1 MPFAAGQ
8 RVGVYEIVGS
18 LGAGGMGEVYR
29 ARDTRLGRLVA
40 IKFVSEEFASDRSS
54 ADRLEREA
62 KLTSLLN
69 HPNIVTVHDVGELEG
84 RPFIVMEFVAGQSL
98 HAALLQGRFKP
109 TRVIDI
115 AGQVAEGLAAAHA
128 AGVVHRD
135 LKPRNIMLTEDG
147 RAKIVDFGIGKTNQ
161 PVPGAEDPTVEA
173 GSSDTLKAA
182 GTPGY
187 MSPEQAAGR
196 SIDFRTDQFALGAIM
211 YEMITG
217 RRAFKRDSAAQT
229 MAAIIEA
236 EPASIATLS
245 PETPD
250 GLLTVVERCLAKD
263 PAHRYASTQDLAR
276 DLRDLRGTSPGSR
289 TSRAALSRRTS
300 RSRWAWAAAAGALIL
315 AVAVAL
321 PLWNRT
327 NAPLAQARAL
337 LDRYD
342 KPANVD
348 RAIALLSSISPDGR
362 DPVASTLL
370 AEAYWRKFE
379 SDTKDAT
386 LADRAGAEAGLA
398 LASNQSYAPAHVVLA
413 MINYGQGRYD
423 GALGE
428 AQRAVSL
435 DAKNGRAWRELGRV
449 HFRLGRRDE
458 AEKEFRTAARLA
470 PDDWTI
476 HNSLGSLYLNLN
488 RFDDAVSEFER
499 MQALAPDNTRA
510 YNNLGTAYFNQ
521 DRFDKAIEMYERS
534 LSLDRN
540 PTAYSNLGTALY
552 QQGQY
557 ADAARSFEGAVALP
571 DATFVHWFNLGAA
584 CYWAPDMRGRAK
596 EAYERAVAL
605 GEEARSAAPKVDAS
619 FLTELASGYAVL
631 ALLTPG
637 PAAEVPRQRARKIL
651 EIVEQQQPRDASL
664 LSTLATTYEELGDRQ
679 KALDTLG
686 QAIQAGYSI
695 KKIERSPWL
704 KELRK
709 DERYARL
716 KK

>member
-1 MPFAAGQ
+1 
-8 RVGVYEIVGS
+8 
-18 LGAGGMGEVYR
+18 MGEVYR

-40 IKFVSEEFASDRSS
+40 IKFVSEEFASDRTS

-62 KLTSLLN
+62 RLTSLLN
-69 HPNIVTVHDVGELEG
+69 HPNIVTVHDVGELDG

-115 AGQVAEGLAAAHA
+115 AGQVADGLAAAHA

-161 PVPGAEDPTVEA
+161 PVPGADDPTMEA

-196 SIDFRTDQFALGAIM
+196 LIDFRTDQFALGAIVLRNDHGPPRLQAKLGRANDGRDHRGRAGA
-211 YEMITG
+211 YRGALAGDAGRAADG
-217 RRAFKRDSAAQT
+217 RRAMPGQRSGASLCIDTRPRARSARS
-229 MAAIIEA
+229 
-236 EPASIATLS
+236 PARR
-245 PETPD
+245 PD
-250 GLLTVVERCLAKD
+250 RARRAPGC
-263 PAHRYASTQDLAR
+263 PAGR
-276 DLRDLRGTSPGSR
+276 RGVDRPGSR
-289 TSRAALSRRTS
+289 QPSRSSSWRPRLRCSSGISRMRRWRRRARCSTGTTSRRTWIRRS
-300 RSRWAWAAAAGALIL
+300 RSSRRFRRPAAIL
-315 AVAVAL
+315 WHTL
-321 PLWNRT
+321 CWPRRT
-327 NAPLAQARAL
+327 
-337 LDRYD
+337 
-342 KPANVD
+342 
-348 RAIALLSSISPDGR
+348 
-362 DPVASTLL
+362 
-370 AEAYWRKFE
+370 WRKFD
-379 SDTKDAT
+379 STKDAT
-386 LADRAGAEAGLA
+386 FADRAGNEAGLA

-413 MINYGQGRYD
+413 MMNYGQGRFD

-449 HFRLGRRDE
+449 HARLGQRDD
-458 AEKEFRTAARLA
+458 AEKELRTAVALA
-470 PDDWTI
+470 PDDWTV

-488 RFDDAVSEFER
+488 RFDEAVSEFER
-499 MQALAPDNTRA
+499 MQALTPDNIRV

-540 PTAYSNLGTALY
+540 TTAYSNLGTALY

-571 DATFVHWFNLGAA
+571 GAGFLHWFNLGAA
-584 CYWAPDMRGRAK
+584 CYWVPEMRGRAK

-605 GEEARSAAPKVDAS
+605 GEEARAATPKDLS
-619 FLTELASGYAVL
+619 LLTELASGYAVL

-637 PAAEVPRQRARKIL
+637 PAAEAPRQHARRIL
-651 EIVEQQQPRDASL
+651 ELVEAQQPRDASV

-686 QAIQAGYSI
+686 EALHAGYSI
-695 KKIERSPWL
+695 KTIERSPWL
-704 KELRK
+704 KELRS
-709 DERYARL
+709 DERYARV

>member
-1 MPFAAGQ
+1 MPFEAGQ

-40 IKFVSEEFASDRSS
+40 IKFVSEEFASDRTS
-54 ADRLEREA
+54 AERLEREA

-69 HPNIVTVHDVGELEG
+69 HPNIVTVHDVGELDG

-109 TRVIDI
+109 NRVIDI
-115 AGQVAEGLAAAHA
+115 AGQVADGLAAAHA
-128 AGVVHRD
+128 AGIVHRD

-147 RAKIVDFGIGKTNQ
+147 RPKIVDFGIGKTSQ
-161 PVPGAEDPTVEA
+161 PVPGHDDLTVEA
-173 GSSDTLKAA
+173 GSTDTLKAA

-196 SIDFRTDQFALGAIM
+196 SIDFRTDQFALGAM
-211 YEMITG
+211 AYEMVTG

-236 EPASIATLS
+236 EPEPIAALA

-250 GLLTVVERCLAKD
+250 GLVTVVERCLAKD

-289 TSRAALSRRTS
+289 TSRATLSRRTS
-300 RSRWAWAAAAGALIL
+300 RRRWAWVTAAGALVL
-315 AVAVAL
+315 AVAVSL
-321 PLWNRT
+321 LLWNRT
-327 NAPLAQARAL
+327 HEPLAQARAL

-342 KPANVD
+342 KEANVD
-348 RAIALLSSISPDGR
+348 QAIVLLSSISAARR
-362 DPVASTLL
+362 DPVAHTLL
-370 AEAYWRKFE
+370 AEAYWRKF
-379 SDTKDAT
+379 DATKDAT
-386 LADRAGAEAGLA
+386 FTDRAGKEAGLA

-428 AQRAVSL
+428 AQRAVAL

-449 HFRLGRRDE
+449 HSRLGRRDD
-458 AEKEFRTAARLA
+458 AEKELRTAVALA
-470 PDDWTI
+470 PDDWTV
-476 HNSLGSLYLNLN
+476 HNSLGSLYLSLE
-488 RFDDAVSEFER
+488 RFDDAVREFER
-499 MQALAPDNTRA
+499 MQALTPDNTRA

-571 DATFVHWFNLGAA
+571 GAAFLHWFNLGAA
-584 CYWAPDMRGRAK
+584 CYWAPEMRGRAK

-605 GEEARSAAPKVDAS
+605 GEEARSATPKDAS
-619 FLTELASGYAVL
+619 LLTELASGYAVL

-637 PAAEVPRQRARKIL
+637 PAAEAPRQRARKIIEL
-651 EIVEQQQPRDASL
+651 VEQQQPRDPGV

-679 KALDTLG
+679 KALDTLE
-686 QAIQAGYSI
+686 QALRAGYSI

-704 KELRK
+704 KELRS